1 MTELNNLL
9 VLKEYNIDGFTI
21 KTICFVEEYYKRLE
35 KIVNNNQALK
45 KLIECFTVSLII
57 DETQTTEWFKIKQL
71 ENLNNK
77 PYLIPNYKEFR
88 STDLEKIDNVKVE
101 IYNGIS
107 FSTFE
112 ELENIKLENYFKS
125 FDDVVGNTINPGDSI
140 IVFKDEY
147 CFVSNF
153 WFVVENEDETKYF
166 IKDNN
171 DNEYHWFTD
180 YIPIMKISNTDAT
193 LFRLQN

>member
-9 VLKEYNIDGFTI
+9 VLKEYDIDGFTI

-35 KIVNNNQALK
+35 NIVNNNQALN
-45 KLIECFTVSLII
+45 KLIECFDVSLII
-57 DETQTTEWFKIKQL
+57 DETHNTKFFKIKNL
-71 ENLNNK
+71 KTLNNK
-77 PYLIPNYKEFR
+77 PYLIQNYKEFR
-88 STDLEKIDNVKVE
+88 STDLEKIDNVKIE
-101 IYNGIS
+101 FTNGIS

-125 FDDVVGNTINPGDSI
+125 FVDVIGNRINPGDSI
-140 IVFKDEY
+140 IVFKDDY
-147 CFVSNF
+147 CFVSSF
-153 WFVVENEDETKYF
+153 WFIIENEDETKYF

-171 DNEYHWFTD
+171 DNEYYWFTD

-193 LFRLQN
+193 LFMLQN